1 MKQLLDAILQLIR
14 LVLAQIFDPGAIVSE
29 FRRLHRAFDC
39 RIVDAVELERE
50 EQQMHGRIGQ
60 PLGNVT
66 VEFGDRGIDAV
77 AGMNQAG
84 IGAQT
89 PGEILDRFVAIDR
102 RGEPFAAALLR
113 RLLRELA
120 LAGRLKR
127 DAFRVQPCEVA
138 GDFRRIDTGIEIG
151 QVPFR

>member
-1 MKQLLDAILQLIR
+1 
-14 LVLAQIFDPGAIVSE
+14 
-29 FRRLHRAFDC
+29 
-39 RIVDAVELERE
+39 
-50 EQQMHGRIGQ
+50 MHGRIGQ

-77 AGMNQAG
+77 TGMNQAG

-138 GDFRRIDTGIEIG
+138 GDFPRIDTGIEIG